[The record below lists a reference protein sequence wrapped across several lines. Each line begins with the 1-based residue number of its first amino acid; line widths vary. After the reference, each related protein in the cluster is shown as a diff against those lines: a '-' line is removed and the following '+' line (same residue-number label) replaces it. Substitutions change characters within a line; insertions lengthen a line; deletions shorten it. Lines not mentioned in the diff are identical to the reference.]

1 MTERMTELELKAL
14 IDGELSQALGTDSS
28 TLSEQRR
35 KAIAYYYAEP
45 KGDLSPPEI
54 EGRSSVVSPDVRN
67 TVESMLPQ
75 LVAKFVSGDKVV
87 QFEPTKKGDDE
98 KADSATTY
106 LNHIF
111 FKKNNGHS
119 LTVTWAKDGLLQKRG
134 FLKAWWDT
142 RTEEK
147 REEYKGLTQVELAQ
161 IMDDPEVEPIEQT
174 NYPDEQDA
182 EQRAKALE
190 GMTQQ
195 LQQAMQAAQ
204 QPGPQQQQAAQAAQ
218 QMQAQLEQLSAE
230 PPAMLYDVSFKRSKT
245 GGKLTIEPIPP
256 ECFILSKGATSIKE
270 ARLCGHKFKR
280 TMSDL
285 KSMGYTGLDQLSPDG
300 EDGDEN
306 SERIERNAFD
316 NEEERQSSNL
326 SQDKSQTELW
336 VKELYLRVDYDG
348 DGISEL
354 RKIVYIAGKIV
365 DNEVCDEAPFVSWCP
380 VPMPHKFYGLS
391 AADLAMEGQKTKTS
405 IRRGQLD
412 NMYLQVNGRYFA
424 VEDQVDLDSLLDSRP
439 GGVVRIKQQGAVGRL
454 DQGMGDLGSA
464 ANMMEQEEAA
474 LENSTGW
481 TRYSQGN
488 DGKGLNQTLG
498 GVQIIT
504 NKADMRVDLMARNLA
519 EGFVD
524 LFRLMLKLVCQNQ
537 TKAEDVR
544 IAGEWV
550 AMDPREWIN
559 QFDTEINV
567 GLGVGNKDQQ
577 VQHLMALRQLQLEGL
592 QMGVSTPEKVY
603 ELSTE
608 IAKVMGF
615 KSGDRFFNDPKK
627 NPPPQQPDPMQAQ
640 MQVEQMKA
648 KANMEVE
655 QARLQAQGQIK
666 QMELQQQ
673 AQLEQ
678 MRMEMQTRV
687 DVNRQQAEAE
697 QQHLKAQGQ
706 AALDELRLRLDGE
719 QQGRQLEYDRWKA
732 ELDASV
738 KVEVANIGAKVKV
751 DNAATT
757 TATNEIAA
765 EVTQ

>member
-1 MTERMTELELKAL
+1 MSEQMTETELKSL
-14 IDGELSQALGTDSS
+14 IDGELTQALGTDTSE
-28 TLSEQRR
+28 LSEQRR

-45 KGDLSPPEI
+45 KGDLAPPEI

-87 QFEPTKKGDDE
+87 QFEPTKKGDDA

-111 FKKNNGHS
+111 FKKNNGHA

-147 REEYKGLTQVELAQ
+147 REEYKGLTDIELAQ
-161 IMDDPEVEPIEQT
+161 IMADPEVEPIDQKSYE
-174 NYPDEQDA
+174 DE
-182 EQRAKALE
+182 EELKIRAKAME
-190 GMTQQ
+190 QMTGQMS
-195 LQQAMQAAQ
+195 QAMQAAQ
-204 QPGPQQQQAAQAAQ
+204 QPGPQQQQAQQAVM
-218 QMQAQLEQLSAE
+218 QMQQQIAQMEAQ
-230 PPAMLYDVSFKRSKT
+230 PVPMLYDVAFKRSKT
-245 GGKLTIEPIPP
+245 GGKLTIEPVPP
-256 ECFILSKGATSIKE
+256 EEFIISRGAKSICD
-270 ARLCGHKFKR
+270 ARLVGHKFER

-285 KSMGYTGLDQLSPDG
+285 KSMGYKGLDQLSADG
-300 EDGDEN
+300 EDSADNTEK
-306 SERIERNAFD
+306 IERNAFD
-316 NEEERQSSNL
+316 NEDDHNSGGV
-326 SQDKSQTELW
+326 SQDRSQQKIW

-354 RKIVYIAGKIV
+354 RKIVYASGKIL
-365 DNEVCDEAPFVSWCP
+365 DNEIVDEAPFVSWCP

-439 GGVVRIKQQGAVGRL
+439 GGVVRIKNQGAVGRL
-454 DQGMGDLGSA
+454 DQGQGDLGSA
-464 ANMMEQEEAA
+464 SAMMEQEESA

-537 TKAEDVR
+537 TKAEEIR

-550 AMDPREWIN
+550 PMDPREWIN

-592 QMGVSTPEKVY
+592 QLGVASPEQIY

-627 NPPPQQPDPMQAQ
+627 NPPPQQPNPADMQ
-640 MQVEQMKA
+640 MKVEQMKA
-648 KANMEVE
+648 QATMQVE
-655 QARLQAQGQIK
+655 QAKLQAGQQIK
-666 QMELQQQ
+666 AMELQQQ
-673 AQLEQ
+673 AELERA
-678 MRMEMQTRV
+678 RMEMQARV

-697 QQHLKAQGQ
+697 QQAMKAQHQ
-706 AALDELRLRLDGE
+706 AELDRFKMQLDGE
-719 QQGRQLEYDRWKA
+719 AQLRQLDYDRWKA

-738 KVEVANIGAKVKV
+738 KIEVANISAKIKV
-751 DNAATT
+751 ENAATAA
-757 TATNEIAA
+757 ATGEIAA
-765 EVTQ
+765 EVRQ